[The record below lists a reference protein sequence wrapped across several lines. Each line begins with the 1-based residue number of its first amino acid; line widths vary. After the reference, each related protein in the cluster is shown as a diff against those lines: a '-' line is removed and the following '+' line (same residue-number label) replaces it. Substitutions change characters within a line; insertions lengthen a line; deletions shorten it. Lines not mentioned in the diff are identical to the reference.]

1 MMAPACICKASLHRP
16 LPLPSINRRLR
27 GHAGLAARLPTPHHR
42 LHQTRR
48 HSGCL
53 TRCSAQT
60 QTSSRGGQL
69 RFIQHK
75 EEAFVFYRFL
85 SIFYDHI
92 GALS

>member
-1 MMAPACICKASLHRP
+1 MAPACSCKAPLHRP
-16 LPLPSINRRLR
+16 LPTISRRLPR
-27 GHAGLAARLPTPHHR
+27 HAGLAACLPRPHHR

-48 HSGCL
+48 HIGCL

-85 SIFYDHI
+85 SIVYDHI

>member
-1 MMAPACICKASLHRP
+1 MLAN
-16 LPLPSINRRLR
+16 LPR
-27 GHAGLAARLPTPHHR
+27 HAELAARLLRPHQR
-42 LHQTRR
+42 LHDTRR
-48 HSGCL
+48 KSGCL

-85 SIFYDHI
+85 SIVYDHI